1 MFTFPAS
8 RSFWKHPVLL
18 WSLYL
23 SISGAKG
30 QDFQSPTSM
39 PVACFFSITSKKPQE
54 VSHDEVTRF
63 YPSILQVSCSP
74 GSSLSQFHKTCLLT
88 CSSSWRR
95 HIHTHTYIDT
105 IINIAWSNT
114 FYSSMCVLIWPW
126 SKSQIQQTYPLSVF
140 LFSFHGSHHLV
151 NLNYKLLHS
160 TKNA

>member
-63 YPSILQVSCSP
+63 YPSILQVSSSP
-74 GSSLSQFHKTCLLT
+74 GSSLSQFHKTWLLT

-95 HIHTHTYIDT
+95 HVHTYTYIDT

-114 FYSSMCVLIWPW
+114 FYSSMCLDLALVKITNSANLPSFSVSFFLPW
-126 SKSQIQQTYPLSVF
+126 FSSSCESQL
-140 LFSFHGSHHLV
+140 
-151 NLNYKLLHS
+151 
-160 TKNA
+160 